1 MKYKI
6 ITIYEP
12 DFGCEG
18 RPDGYEQIDDV
29 LIEDKEGHQKILKM
43 KDQELY
49 DLKLDEGSIIEL
61 DQ

>member
-6 ITIYEP
+6 KRIYEP

-18 RPDGYEQIDDV
+18 RPDGYEQVDDV
-29 LIEDKEGHQKILKM
+29 LIEDRDGNQKILKM
-43 KDQELY
+43 KDKELY
-49 DLKLDEGSIIEL
+49 DLKLDEGSFIDL